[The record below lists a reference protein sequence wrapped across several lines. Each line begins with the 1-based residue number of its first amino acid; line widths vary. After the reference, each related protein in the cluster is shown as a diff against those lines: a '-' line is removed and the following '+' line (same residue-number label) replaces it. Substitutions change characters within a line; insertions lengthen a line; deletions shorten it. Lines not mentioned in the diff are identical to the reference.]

1 MSKKIEETHWSD
13 KKEEVTSNRPLKLVL
28 LMLKHLPAVMV
39 LWLIYPVSFFYLVF
53 SKRAR
58 VDARTYQKQL
68 KEYTNGEIP
77 KRISPYKQILSFS
90 LCVIEKMEGWLGKF
104 DYDSL
109 IKHDDDINQILE
121 GLDKGQGALVIGSH
135 LGNMELLR
143 SISSM
148 SNTGSKKEVSVTA
161 LMELNG
167 TQAFN
172 KTLREI
178 SPNVNMNIIDSRNIS
193 LDTICYLQEEI
204 EKGGIIFLA
213 GDRTSATTR
222 DRVIREKFLGKEAEF
237 PYGIFLLAAL
247 LNAPT
252 YYIFGLRTKIASLH
266 PINNIYVEK
275 SKVDFNCKRSER
287 EARIHELCCE
297 YISKLEKYCKEY
309 PYQWYNF
316 FNFWYIQNKENSNET
331 K

>member
-1 MSKKIEETHWSD
+1 METDHQDIHWSD
-13 KKEEVTSNRPLKLVL
+13 EKEVVRTNKPLKLIL
-28 LMLKHLPAVMV
+28 IMLKHLPSPAV
-39 LWLIYPVSFFYLVF
+39 LWLIYPISFFYLIF

-68 KEYTNGEIP
+68 KEYTGGEIP
-77 KRISPYKQILSFS
+77 AKISPYKQILSFS
-90 LCVIEKMEGWLGKF
+90 LCVVEKMEGWLGKF
-104 DYDSL
+104 DYNRL
-109 IKHDDDINQILE
+109 IKHDDDLDTILAD
-121 GLDKGQGALVIGSH
+121 LNKGQGALVIGSH

-148 SNTGSKKEVSVTA
+148 NSAGADRKVPVTA

-167 TQAFN
+167 TQMFN

-178 SPNVNMNIIDSRNIS
+178 SPNVDMNVIDSRNIGP
-193 LDTICYLQEEI
+193 DTICQLQDTI
-204 EKGGIIFLA
+204 ENGGIIFLA

-222 DRVIREKFLGKEAEF
+222 NRVIKEKFLGREAEF
-237 PYGIFLLAAL
+237 PYGIFMLASL

-252 YYIFGLRTKIASLH
+252 YYIFGLRTKIATIH
-266 PINNIYVEK
+266 PVNNIFIEK

-287 EARIHELCCE
+287 EERIRDLCRE
-297 YISKLEKYCKEY
+297 YISKLEKYCKLY

-316 FNFWYIQNKENSNET
+316 FNFWMVSDENKTE
-331 K
+331 